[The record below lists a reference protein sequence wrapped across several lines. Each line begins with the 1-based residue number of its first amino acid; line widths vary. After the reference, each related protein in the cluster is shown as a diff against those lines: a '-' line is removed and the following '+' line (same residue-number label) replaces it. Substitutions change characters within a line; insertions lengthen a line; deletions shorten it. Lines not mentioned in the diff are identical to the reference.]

1 MKINA
6 RLRVVGVCAVL
17 AMFVARGFGGDSGP
31 RIVAIGDVHG
41 AYEEFVSIL
50 YRTHLIDSSGQWIG
64 GSTVLVQT
72 GDVMDRGPKARASLD
87 LLIELERQAEKQN
100 GRVLALLGNHEAMNM
115 MGDLRYV
122 NVEEYQEFAT
132 DQSDKVREQAYQ
144 DYRNYLTAR
153 GRRRGQA
160 PTPDDEAGRQ
170 KWMADHPLGFFEH
183 RDAYGPQGLYGRW
196 LRKHDAVAQLGD
208 VLFMHGGLDPKL
220 HFRNRQEL
228 NDRIRAELASY
239 DSIWH
244 SLSDKRIIWRYMRQE
259 EAFREVQEELRAA
272 QSGGSA
278 GDFQAVEQMR
288 KLLELQD
295 GIVIYKNGPL
305 WYRGYFE
312 DPEEKLKGPLDKM
325 LGRLKA
331 RHVVVG
337 HTVPDSRR
345 VTALLDHRVFQ
356 IDAGMLR
363 FYYHGHPA
371 ALEIRNGSF
380 TAYYADGEP
389 QVLLAP
395 EGGGAVP
402 AHSHAD
408 GGEQAR

>member
-1 MKINA
+1 MA
-6 RLRVVGVCAVL
+6 LGVSAAAQTRV
-17 AMFVARGFGGDSGP
+17 
-31 RIVAIGDVHG
+31 IAIGDVHG
-41 AYEEFVSIL
+41 AYDEFASIL
-50 YRTHLIDSSGQWIG
+50 QRTHLVDGNAQWIG

-87 LLIELERQAEKQN
+87 LLIELERRAEKQN
-100 GRVLALLGNHEAMNM
+100 GRILPLLGNHEAMNM

-132 DQSDKVREQAYQ
+132 DQSEKVREQAYQ
-144 DYRNYLTAR
+144 DYRNYLAAR
-153 GRRRGQA
+153 ARRRGLA
-160 PTPDDEAGRQ
+160 LTPDDEASRR

-196 LRKHDAVAQLGD
+196 LRKHDAVAQIGD

-220 HFRNRQEL
+220 HFRNIQEL
-228 NDRIRAELASY
+228 NDRIRTELGTH
-239 DSIWH
+239 DSLWQ
-244 SLSDKRIIWRYMRQE
+244 SLSEKKIIWRYMKQE
-259 EAFREVQEELRAA
+259 EALNEVQEELKAEL
-272 QSGGSA
+272 SGGQR
-278 GDFQAVEQMR
+278 GDLQATEQMQ
-288 KLLELQD
+288 KLLALLD

-312 DPEEKLKGPLDKM
+312 DPEEKLKGPMDKM

-337 HTVPDSRR
+337 HTVPESRR
-345 VTALLDHRVFQ
+345 ITPSLDYRVFQ

-363 FYYHGHPA
+363 FFYHGHPA
-371 ALEIRNGSF
+371 ALEILNGRF

-395 EGGGAVP
+395 EGPGVVP
-402 AHSHAD
+402 AGSQSESS
-408 GGEQAR
+408 GKQNR